1 MSRPKKCRCI
11 NCAPDKLYFKPRG
24 IPLCDLEE
32 VSLNLDEL
40 EALRLADFEGLYHE
54 EAAKQMNISRAT
66 FGRILDGARHK
77 TAGAILHG
85 NALKIEPNINQ
96 NGGNK

>member
-11 NCAPDKLYFKPRG
+11 NCVPDTLYFKPRG

-32 VSLNLDEL
+32 VYLNLDEL
-40 EALRLADFEGLYHE
+40 ETLHLADYEGLYHE
-54 EAAKQMNISRAT
+54 EAAKRMNISRAT

-77 TAGAILHG
+77 VAEAIVKG
-85 NALKIEPNINQ
+85 KALKIEPNINQ
-96 NGGNK
+96 NGGSK

>member
-11 NCAPDKLYFKPRG
+11 NCAPDTLYFKPRG

-40 EALRLADFEGLYHE
+40 ETLRLADYEGLYHE

>member
-1 MSRPKKCRCI
+1 MSRPKKCRCT
-11 NCAPDKLYFKPRG
+11 NCTPGAYYFKPRG
-24 IPLCDLEE
+24 IPLIHLEE
-32 VSLNLDEL
+32 VTLTIDEL

-66 FGRILDGARHK
+66 FGRILVGARHK
-77 TAGAILHG
+77 TAGAIIHG
-85 NALKIEPNINQ
+85 NALKIESGTKQ

>member
-1 MSRPKKCRCI
+1 MSRPKKCRCVS
-11 NCAPDKLYFKPRG
+11 CKPDTLYFKPRG

-32 VSLNLDEL
+32 VSLNMDEL

-66 FGRILDGARHK
+66 FGRILDGARRK

>member
-1 MSRPKKCRCI
+1 MPG
-11 NCAPDKLYFKPRG
+11 AVYFKPRG
-24 IPLCDLEE
+24 IPLIHLEE

-40 EALRLADFEGLYHE
+40 AALRLADCECLYHE
-54 EAAKQMNISRAT
+54 KAAQQMNISRAT

-77 TAGAILHG
+77 TASAIVNG
-85 NALKIEPNINQ
+85 NALKIEPNMKQ